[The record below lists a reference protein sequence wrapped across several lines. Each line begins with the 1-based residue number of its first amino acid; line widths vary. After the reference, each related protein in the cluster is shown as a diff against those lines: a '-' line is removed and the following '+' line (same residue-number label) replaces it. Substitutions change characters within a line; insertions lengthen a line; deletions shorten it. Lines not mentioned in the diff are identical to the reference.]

1 MKQSIMKLLI
11 IIFIIGLF
19 IDITGQELKDNL
31 FNDVKARIDDARGQ
45 KINLMSPS
53 FFQEAFENITNAEKD
68 FKDGS
73 SLSEIRAQ
81 ISEAQS
87 LLDKAYKTA
96 EVGKVTF
103 ADVLEARA
111 DAVNVESKKNVPEMW
126 VNAEERL
133 REAGED
139 LEDGD
144 VNDARETAKSAENLF
159 RAAELEAIKISYLVK
174 TRNQIKKA
182 EDEDVHDT
190 APVTLNLSRKLV
202 NDCEKELNNNRY
214 DTDRPRSLAKQA
226 QYEINHAFYIDKF
239 INEFNDKDE
248 TLENLILS
256 SELELGKVAAALEIE
271 KNFANGLSPVAENAV
286 EKIEKLKT
294 GNAKLKET
302 VSALDQ
308 EIKLLKEELGGLNT
322 ENSELAVNMER
333 LNIIKEKYAKVNK
346 MFSTSEAQVLRKE
359 NDIIIRLVGLSFD
372 IGKAII
378 RAENFS
384 LLTKLKDAMKEFPDS
399 KLTIEGYTDSFGG
412 DAQNLVL
419 SQKRADAV
427 TDYLLAN
434 TNINKTMI
442 DSKGFG
448 ETNPIANNETKE
460 GRAKNR
466 RIDLIIHN
474 D

>member
-1 MKQSIMKLLI
+1 MKQSIMKLLT

-111 DAVNVESKKNVPEMW
+111 DAVNVGSKKNVPEMW

>member
-1 MKQSIMKLLI
+1 MKQSIFKQLVI
-11 IIFIIGLF
+11 ILTIGLF
-19 IDITGQELKDNL
+19 INITGQELKDNL
-31 FNDVKARIDDARGQ
+31 FTDIKVRIDDARGQ
-45 KINLMSPS
+45 NINLMSPS
-53 FFQEAFENITNAEKD
+53 FFKEALENITSAEKD
-68 FKDGS
+68 FKEGS
-73 SLSEIRAQ
+73 SLSEIRSQ
-81 ISEAQS
+81 ISEAQT
-87 LLDKAYKTA
+87 LLDKAYKTSK
-96 EVGKVTF
+96 VGKVTF

-111 DAVNVESKKNVPEMW
+111 DAVNVESEKNVPEMW
-126 VNAEERL
+126 ENAEERL

-139 LEDGD
+139 LEEGD
-144 VNDARETAKSAENLF
+144 VNDARESAKSAENLF

-174 TRNQIKKA
+174 TRSQIKKA
-182 EDEDVHDT
+182 EDEDISDN
-190 APVTLNLSRKLV
+190 APVTLKLSKKLV

-214 DTDRPRSLAKQA
+214 DTDFARSLAKQA
-226 QYEINHAFYIDKF
+226 QYEISHAFYINNF
-239 INEFNDKDE
+239 INEFSDKDE

-256 SELELGKVAAALEIE
+256 SELELGKIAAAIEI
-271 KNFANGLSPVAENAV
+271 KKDFANGLAPVSENAV

-294 GNAKLKET
+294 DNARLKET
-302 VSALDQ
+302 VLALDQ
-308 EIKLLKEELGGLNT
+308 EIKLLKDELSGLSA
-322 ENSELAVNMER
+322 ENSEFAINMER

-346 MFSTSEAQVLRKE
+346 IFTTSEAQVLRKE

-384 LLTKLKDAMKEFPDS
+384 LLTKLKDSMKEFPES
-399 KLTIEGYTDSFGG
+399 KLSIEGYTDSFGS
-412 DAQNLVL
+412 DAQNLTL

-427 TDYLLAN
+427 TEYLLAN

-442 DSKGFG
+442 DSKGYG

-474 D
+474 E